1 MRLSQKTS
9 GKNGINAIIKSD
21 YQDSTAHQLLSSAFF
36 QDFYYICVRVLCYIC
51 IPIHIQG
58 KEKGERESIFILF
71 ISSGY
76 VGMEF
81 LGYAAV
87 KLGLYKDLMKD
98 VHHAHSAAEYF
109 YFTSWEH

>member
-1 MRLSQKTS
+1 M
-9 GKNGINAIIKSD
+9 
-21 YQDSTAHQLLSSAFF
+21 
-36 QDFYYICVRVLCYIC
+36 RVLCYIC
-51 IPIHIQG
+51 ISIYIQG

-71 ISSGY
+71 ISLGY

-81 LGYAAV
+81 LGYTAV

>member
-1 MRLSQKTS
+1 M
-9 GKNGINAIIKSD
+9 
-21 YQDSTAHQLLSSAFF
+21 
-36 QDFYYICVRVLCYIC
+36 CVRVMLYMYIYT
-51 IPIHIQG
+51 HTG

-71 ISSGY
+71 ISLGC

-81 LGYAAV
+81 LGYTAV

-98 VHHAHSAAEYF
+98 VYRAHSSAVYF